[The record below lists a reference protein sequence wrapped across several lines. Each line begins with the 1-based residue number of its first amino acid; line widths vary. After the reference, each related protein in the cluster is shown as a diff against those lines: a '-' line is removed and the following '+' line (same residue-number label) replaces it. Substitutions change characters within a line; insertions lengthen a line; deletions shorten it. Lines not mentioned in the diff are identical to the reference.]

1 MKIGK
6 AIEFIKDNTRFN
18 GYEVYIFINGILVMY
33 GRPNVILRVM
43 GVTYYNMPLIRF
55 DIDKDLK
62 HVTII
67 SNIDL

>member
-6 AIEFIKDNTRFN
+6 AIEFIKDNTQFN

-33 GRPNVILRVM
+33 GRPNVILQVM
-43 GVTYYNMPLIRF
+43 GVTYYNMPLIRY
-55 DIDKDLK
+55 DIDNDLK